1 MRKQITGT
9 VISNKM
15 DKTIVVEQQWLKKHG
30 LYKKYIRR
38 ATKFYAH
45 DGDNSAALGDKVL
58 IEETRPL
65 SKLKRWRLIRIV
77 EKAPLVEESH
87 HHADVSVASKGVSN
101 Q

>member
-1 MRKQITGT
+1 MKKQITGK

-15 DKTIVVEQQWLKKHG
+15 DKTIVVEQEWLKKHG

-45 DGDNSAALGDKVL
+45 DGENNAAMGDRVL

-65 SKLKRWRLIRIV
+65 SKLKRWRLIRVV
-77 EKAPLVEESH
+77 EKAPVIEEGRH
-87 HHADVSVASKGVSN
+87 HSETHEQEKND
-101 Q
+101 